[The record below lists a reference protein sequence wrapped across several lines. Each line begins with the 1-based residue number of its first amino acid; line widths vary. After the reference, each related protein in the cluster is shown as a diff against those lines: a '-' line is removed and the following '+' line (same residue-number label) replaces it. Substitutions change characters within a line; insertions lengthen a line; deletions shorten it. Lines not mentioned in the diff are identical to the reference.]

1 MNKRIGLLFACLAF
15 GGCTS
20 ISRMYQVTMDPSLP
34 IGGPNNDISHV
45 ALSLYSV
52 APPAIISSAQVD
64 AQGRSA
70 LPEHTKRLAANLG
83 AKNAEELHDK
93 LSALAEQLHR
103 NDPATAEH
111 QQAINGATAPA
122 ALASYATMQTN
133 VPTDATPLP
142 QPQPPSSIAFK
153 VLQLRDNSL
162 LLDATYEQ
170 IEEDLDKA
178 LGTTLIRVDDYRLVP
193 GQFKFIEHEEINERT
208 RYIAVVARLG
218 DNPQGSW
225 KDAVRIQAHGYN
237 HTVNVHFENN
247 GVELRHDS
255 EYRRDK

>member
-20 ISRMYQVTMDPSLP
+20 ISRMYQVAMDPSLP

-52 APPAIISSAQVD
+52 APPAIISPVQVD
-64 AQGRSA
+64 TQGRA
-70 LPEHTKRLAANLG
+70 PLPEHSTRLAASLG

-103 NDPATAEH
+103 NDPATVED

-122 ALASYATMQTN
+122 ALASYAAMQTN
-133 VPTDATPLP
+133 VPTDATLLP
-142 QPQPPSSIAFK
+142 QPHPPSSIAFK

-225 KDAVRIQAHGYN
+225 KDAVRIQTRGYN

-247 GVELRHDS
+247 GVELRQDS
-255 EYRRDK
+255 EYRRNK

>member
-20 ISRMYQVTMDPSLP
+20 VSRVYQVTMDPSLP

-52 APPAIISSAQVD
+52 APPAIISPAQVD
-64 AQGRSA
+64 AQGRSR
-70 LPEHTKRLAANLG
+70 LPEHSTSLAANLG

-93 LSALAEQLHR
+93 LSALAEQLHQ
-103 NDPATAEH
+103 NDPATVYD

-122 ALASYATMQTN
+122 ALASYAAMQTN
-133 VPTDATPLP
+133 EPTDATPLP
-142 QPQPPSSIAFK
+142 QPHPPSSIAFK

-193 GQFKFIEHEEINERT
+193 GQFKFIEHEKINERT

-225 KDAVRIQAHGYN
+225 KDAVRIQTRGYN